1 MMKNLFFPTAA
12 LLALLSAC
20 SERTELVTP
29 EEALTQERNQG
40 QEQTVPSPATVHI
53 VINGIQEGEP
63 STKTVLA
70 DNLKTVLWM
79 PGDDIKVFCDDW
91 TEPARFISTNDTPAV
106 ETTFEADVT
115 MEDPDASGIGDYWAV
130 YPYSDEAR
138 FEGGEFYASLP
149 ASQVAVDNSF
159 ADDLFVS
166 VAHCSAVDDMHFY
179 NVCSGFKFSLDR
191 EDITSVTFTAR
202 GGEPVAGDFAVAFD
216 EDGLPLVKPCGTAS
230 SVTLK
235 APGGQP
241 FKTDTWYY
249 IVLLPQKLGEGFTL
263 TFEGEDSE
271 GEAIAPI
278 KLSSSSPLTLT
289 RSRFPKSALKIANV
303 IDTDIETAAVRAFLE
318 DPAIDEFY
326 TTDTEYTQS
335 LRGSGV
341 SCTPNPVTFKWAA
354 TGARTLY
361 ISTDEEFTD
370 IVASVSVGSSATST
384 GIYNLIPG
392 LTYYC
397 RTVSGN
403 TYWETSFVPVG
414 PFRAL
419 NAANNARD
427 LGGWTT
433 IDGYT
438 VKYGKLFR
446 GSKDFSSTAQAPALG
461 IEVEMDLRGYP
472 SAIGSP
478 SPSIPSAEFIN
489 RPVYQFMYK
498 SSSSSSG
505 SGPGGGS
512 SSGGAAG
519 ISADD
524 YQQAIREIIECLQ
537 KDKGVYFHCIQG
549 ADRTGTLSWL
559 ILSLLG
565 VDEANLCKE
574 YELTSDR
581 TRDDSSSRPFKQ
593 LVFYIKTFTTYE
605 DPETGELLEAQSLQD
620 MTTFWA
626 MTKHADEGDGLGP
639 FDPLSVEEIL
649 TLKELLLEGYDR
661 SEETSPLLAGDS
673 SLRSE

>member
-91 TEPARFISTNDTPAV
+91 TEPAKFISTNDTPAV
-106 ETTFEADVT
+106 ETTFEANVT

-138 FEGGEFYASLP
+138 FEGGKFYASLP

-191 EDITSVTFTAR
+191 EDITSVTFTATN
-202 GGEPVAGDFAVAFD
+202 GEPVAGDFSVHFD
-216 EDGLPLVKPCGTAS
+216 EDGPAICVLEEPFTKS
-230 SVTLK
+230 SVTLT
-235 APGGQP
+235 PPQGQP
-241 FKTDTWYY
+241 FFMKDTWYY
-249 IVLLPQKLGEGFTL
+249 IVLVPQKLSDGFSL
-263 TFEGEDSE
+263 TFEGLDDN
-271 GEAIAPI
+271 GNAIAPI
-278 KLSSSSPLTLT
+278 RLSSSAPLTLT
-289 RSRFPKSALKIANV
+289 RSHFPKSALKIANV
-303 IDTDIETAAVRAFLE
+303 IDTDIEKPEVRSFLE
-318 DPAIDEFY
+318 DPDIDEFY
-326 TTDTEYTQS
+326 TTDTDYTQS

-384 GIYNLIPG
+384 GIYNLVPG
-392 LTYYC
+392 NTYYC

-403 TYWETSFVPVG
+403 TCWETSFVPVG

-419 NAANNARD
+419 NLPCGNARD

-433 IDGYT
+433 ADGYS
-438 VKYGKLFR
+438 VKYGRLFR
-446 GSKDFSSTAQAPALG
+446 GAEPSSSDRELLSLG
-461 IEVEMDLRGYP
+461 ATVEMDLRGYP
-472 SAIGSP
+472 SSAGSP
-478 SPSIPSAEFIN
+478 NTSSPYGAEFIN
-489 RPVYQFMYK
+489 RPVCQFMYG
-498 SSSSSSG
+498 SHSG
-505 SGPGGGS
+505 V
-512 SSGGAAG
+512 
-519 ISADD
+519 SADD
-524 YQQAIREIIECLQ
+524 YQQAIREIIGYL
-537 KDKGVYFHCIQG
+537 KDGKGVFFHCIGG

-574 YELTSDR
+574 YEMTTKR
-581 TRDDSSSRPFKQ
+581 TRNDSSQYPFKN
-593 LVFYIKTFTTYE
+593 LVYYIKTFRFAFV
-605 DPETGELLEAQSLQD
+605 DPDTSEVQESQSLQD
-620 MTTFWA
+620 MTTVWA
-626 MTKHADEGDGLGP
+626 LTKHAEEGDGLGP
-639 FDPLSVEEIL
+639 FEPLSVEEIL

-661 SEETSPLLAGDS
+661 SEETSLLLTVDS
-673 SLRSE
+673 SFGEE

>member
-91 TEPARFISTNDTPAV
+91 TEPARFFSTNDTPAV

-263 TFEGEDSE
+263 TFEGDGSE

-289 RSRFPKSALKIANV
+289 RSRFPKSALKIANT
-303 IDTDIETAAVRAFLE
+303 IDVDIETPEIRTFLE
-318 DPAIDEFY
+318 DHSIHKSY
-326 TTDTEYTQS
+326 TSDTGYTETKGD
-335 LRGSGV
+335 RI
-341 SCTPNPVTFKWAA
+341 SCSARPVTFTWAA
-354 TGARTLY
+354 SSERTLY
-361 ISTDEEFTD
+361 ISESKDSS
-370 IVASVSVGSSATST
+370 SVVKTIQVGASATKT
-384 GIYNLIPG
+384 EVYNLVPG
-392 LTYYC
+392 VTYYC
-397 RTVSGN
+397 RTVSSSGN
-403 TYWETSFVPVG
+403 TVWETSFVPEG

-419 NAANNARD
+419 NLPCGNARD

-433 IDGYT
+433 ADGYS
-438 VKYGKLFR
+438 VKYGRLFR
-446 GSKDFSSTAQAPALG
+446 GAAPSSSDRELLSLG
-461 IEVEMDLRGYP
+461 ATVEMDLRGYP
-472 SAIGSP
+472 SSVSSP
-478 SPSIPSAEFIN
+478 NTSSPYGAEFIN
-489 RPVYQFMYK
+489 RPVCQFMYG
-498 SSSSSSG
+498 SHSG
-505 SGPGGGS
+505 V
-512 SSGGAAG
+512 
-519 ISADD
+519 SADD
-524 YQQAIREIIECLQ
+524 YQQAIREIIGYL
-537 KDKGVYFHCIQG
+537 KDGKGVFFHCKGG
-549 ADRTGTLSWL
+549 ADRTGTLSYL
-559 ILSLLG
+559 ILALLG
-565 VDEANLCKE
+565 VEEADLCKE
-574 YELTSDR
+574 YELTGGR
-581 TRDDSSSRPFKQ
+581 TRNDDNRYPFKQ
-593 LVFYIKTFTTYE
+593 LVFYLKGFTEYT
-605 DPETGELLEAQSLQD
+605 DPYTGEKREAQTLQE
-620 MTTFWA
+620 MVTAWA
-626 MTKHADEGDGLGP
+626 MADHTGETDGIVGSP
-639 FDPLSVEEIL
+639 FEPLTLEEIEL
-649 TLKELLLEGYDR
+649 LKELMLE
-661 SEETSPLLAGDS
+661 DS